1 MDAPAWMV
9 DWGQG
14 RKFLWKNPDNG
25 AHQVRLIMIFLN
37 MLVPARLSVLFK
49 LEFSSCTMKVVD
61 EIRA

>member
-9 DWGQG
+9 HGSQG

-25 AHQVRLIMIFLN
+25 AHQVRLIMISLN